1 MFESLKLVAI
11 DPILGLMV
19 AFKADTRPVKI
30 DLGVGVYQ
38 DDHGRTPVMEAV
50 KIAQAR
56 LMELET
62 TKSYQGM
69 AGDPDYNQRMLGL
82 LFGEQHSI
90 MSSGRVK
97 SIQAPGGSGAL
108 RVGAEVIRRARPESK
123 LWIGVPTWPNHIPL
137 LGGAGFEIKEYP
149 YYDMGSRQINSQ
161 AMMDAL
167 RSVPAGDM
175 VLLHGCCHNPTGA
188 DLAHDQWD
196 EIADL
201 ALERGFIPFI
211 DTAYQGLGDGLDE
224 DSYGMRMMAERLPEL
239 VIASSCSKNF
249 GLYRERTGSI
259 TFIAET
265 PDQADIVVSQA
276 MSTARSIYSM
286 PPAHGALL
294 VSMVLG
300 DDQLRAQWQ
309 AELEAVR
316 LRIKSMRTLLCD
328 SLQDNEAGMDFSHI
342 KEQKGMF
349 SFLGITSEQL
359 QRLREEFGIY
369 IVSSTRV
376 NLAGVNSNNIE
387 YLSQSILTVLKS

>member
-1 MFESLKLVAI
+1 MFESLKPVAI
-11 DPILGLMV
+11 DPILGLMT

-50 KIAQAR
+50 KIAEAR
-56 LMELET
+56 LLELET

-90 MSSGRVK
+90 LSSGRVK

-137 LGGAGFEIKEYP
+137 LGSAGFEIKEYP
-149 YYDMGSRQINSQ
+149 YYDMGRRQISSQ
-161 AMMDAL
+161 AMMEVL

-188 DLAHDQWD
+188 DLSHDQWD
-196 EIADL
+196 EIADM

-224 DSYGMRMMAERLPEL
+224 DGYGMRMMAERLPEL

-265 PDQADIVVSQA
+265 PEQADIVISQA

-328 SLQDNEAGMDFSHI
+328 SIQDNEAGMDFSHI

-349 SFLGITSEQL
+349 SFLGITSVQL

-376 NLAGVNSNNIE
+376 NLAGVNSNNID
-387 YLSQSILTVLKS
+387 YLSQSILRVLKS

>member
-1 MFESLKLVAI
+1 MFENLKPVAI

-19 AFKADTRPVKI
+19 AFKADNRAEKI

-38 DDHGRTPVMEAV
+38 DDRGRTPVMASVKEAES
-50 KIAQAR
+50 R

-69 AGDPDYNQRMLGL
+69 AGDPDYNQRMMELLLGKD
-82 LFGEQHSI
+82 HSI
-90 MSSGRVK
+90 LSTGRVK

-123 LWIGVPTWPNHIPL
+123 LWVGMPTWPNHIPL
-137 LGGAGFEIKEYP
+137 LGSAGFDIKQYP
-149 YYDMGSRQINSQ
+149 YYDVDARQVDTDK
-161 AMMDAL
+161 MMEAL
-167 RSVPAGDM
+167 RQVPVGDL

-188 DLAHDQWD
+188 DLTNEQWD
-196 EIADL
+196 SIADL

-211 DTAYQGLGDGLDE
+211 DTAYQGLGNGLDE
-224 DSYGMRMMAERLPEL
+224 DAYGMRMMAERLPE
-239 VIASSCSKNF
+239 VIIASSCSKNF

-265 PDQADIVVSQA
+265 SEQADIVVSQA

-300 DDQLRAQWQ
+300 DPQLRSQWE
-309 AELEAVR
+309 AELEGVR
-316 LRIKSMRTLLCD
+316 LRIKSMRNLLCD
-328 SLQDNEAGMDFSHI
+328 SLENNAAGMDFSHI
-342 KEQKGMF
+342 KRQNGMF
-349 SFLGITSEQL
+349 SFLGITTPQL
-359 QRLREEFGIY
+359 ERLRTEFGIY
-369 IVSSTRV
+369 IVSSTRI

-387 YLSQSILTVLKS
+387 YLTQSLLTVLE

>member
-1 MFESLKLVAI
+1 MFENLKPVAI

-19 AFKADTRPVKI
+19 AFKADNRAEKI

-38 DDHGRTPVMEAV
+38 DDRGRTPVMASV
-50 KIAQAR
+50 KQAESR

-69 AGDPDYNQRMLGL
+69 AGDPDYNQRMMELLLGKD
-82 LFGEQHSI
+82 HSI
-90 MSSGRVK
+90 LSTGRVK

-123 LWIGVPTWPNHIPL
+123 LWVGIPTWPNHIPL
-137 LGGAGFEIKEYP
+137 LGSAGFDIKQYP
-149 YYDMGSRQINSQ
+149 YYDMDARQVDTEK
-161 AMMDAL
+161 MMETL
-167 RSVPAGDM
+167 RQVPVGDL

-188 DLAHDQWD
+188 DLTNEQWD
-196 EIADL
+196 FIADL

-211 DTAYQGLGDGLDE
+211 DTAYQGLGNGLDQ
-224 DSYGMRMMAERLPEL
+224 DAYGMRMMAERLPE
-239 VIASSCSKNF
+239 VIIASSCSKNF

-265 PDQADIVVSQA
+265 SEQADIVVSQA

-300 DDQLRAQWQ
+300 DPQLRSQWE
-309 AELEAVR
+309 AELEEVR
-316 LRIKSMRTLLCD
+316 LRIKSMRNLLCD
-328 SLQDNEAGMDFSHI
+328 SLENNAAGMDFSHI
-342 KEQKGMF
+342 KRQNGMF
-349 SFLGITSEQL
+349 SFLGITTPQL
-359 QRLREEFGIY
+359 ERLRTEFGIY
-369 IVSSTRV
+369 IVSSTRI

-387 YLSQSILTVLKS
+387 HLTQSLLTVLE

>member
-1 MFESLKLVAI
+1 MFENLKPVAI

-19 AFKADTRPVKI
+19 AFKADNRAEKI

-38 DDHGRTPVMEAV
+38 DDRGRTPVMASV
-50 KIAQAR
+50 KQAESR

-69 AGDPDYNQRMLGL
+69 AGDPDYNQRMMELLLGKD
-82 LFGEQHSI
+82 HSI
-90 MSSGRVK
+90 LSTGRVK

-123 LWIGVPTWPNHIPL
+123 LWVGIPTWPNHIPL
-137 LGGAGFEIKEYP
+137 LGSAGFDIKQYP
-149 YYDMGSRQINSQ
+149 YYDMDARQVDTEK
-161 AMMDAL
+161 MMETL
-167 RSVPAGDM
+167 RQVPVGDL

-188 DLAHDQWD
+188 DLTNEQWD
-196 EIADL
+196 SIADL

-211 DTAYQGLGDGLDE
+211 DTAYQGLGNGLDQ
-224 DSYGMRMMAERLPEL
+224 DAYGMRMMAERLPE
-239 VIASSCSKNF
+239 VIIASSCSKNF

-265 PDQADIVVSQA
+265 SEQADIVVSQA

-300 DDQLRAQWQ
+300 DPQLRSQWE
-309 AELEAVR
+309 AELEEVR
-316 LRIKSMRTLLCD
+316 LRIKSMRNLLCD
-328 SLQDNEAGMDFSHI
+328 SLENNAAGMDFSHI
-342 KEQKGMF
+342 KRQNGMF
-349 SFLGITSEQL
+349 SFLGITTPQL
-359 QRLREEFGIY
+359 QRLRTEFGIY
-369 IVSSTRV
+369 IVSSTRI

-387 YLSQSILTVLKS
+387 HLTQSLLTVLE

>member
-1 MFESLKLVAI
+1 MFENLKPVAI

-19 AFKADTRPVKI
+19 AFKADNRAEKI

-38 DDHGRTPVMEAV
+38 DDRGRTPVMASVKEAES
-50 KIAQAR
+50 R

-69 AGDPDYNQRMLGL
+69 AGDPNYNQRMMELLLGKD
-82 LFGEQHSI
+82 HSI
-90 MSSGRVK
+90 LSTGRVK

-123 LWIGVPTWPNHIPL
+123 LWVGIPTWPNHIPL
-137 LGGAGFEIKEYP
+137 LGSAGFDIKQYP
-149 YYDMGSRQINSQ
+149 YYDMDARQVDTEK
-161 AMMDAL
+161 MMETL
-167 RSVPAGDM
+167 RQVPVGDL

-188 DLAHDQWD
+188 DLTNEQWD
-196 EIADL
+196 SIADL

-211 DTAYQGLGDGLDE
+211 DTAYQGLGNGLDQ
-224 DSYGMRMMAERLPEL
+224 DAYGMRMMAERLPE
-239 VIASSCSKNF
+239 VIIASSCSKNF

-265 PDQADIVVSQA
+265 SEQADIVVSQA

-300 DDQLRAQWQ
+300 DPQLRSQWET
-309 AELEAVR
+309 ELEEVR
-316 LRIKSMRTLLCD
+316 LRIKSMRNLLCD
-328 SLQDNEAGMDFSHI
+328 SLENNAAGMDFSHI
-342 KEQKGMF
+342 KRQNGMF
-349 SFLGITSEQL
+349 SFLGITTPQL
-359 QRLREEFGIY
+359 ERLRTEFGIY
-369 IVSSTRV
+369 IVSSTRI
-376 NLAGVNSNNIE
+376 NLAGVNSNNIKH
-387 YLSQSILTVLKS
+387 LTQSLLTVLE

>member
-1 MFESLKLVAI
+1 MFENLKPVAI

-19 AFKADTRPVKI
+19 AFKADNRAEKI

-38 DDHGRTPVMEAV
+38 DDRGRTPVMASVKEAES
-50 KIAQAR
+50 R

-69 AGDPDYNQRMLGL
+69 AGDPDYNQRMMELLLGKD
-82 LFGEQHSI
+82 HSI
-90 MSSGRVK
+90 LSTGRVK

-123 LWIGVPTWPNHIPL
+123 LWVGMPTWPNHIPL
-137 LGGAGFEIKEYP
+137 LGSAGFDIKQYP
-149 YYDMGSRQINSQ
+149 YYDVDARQVDTDK
-161 AMMDAL
+161 MMETL
-167 RSVPAGDM
+167 RQVPVGDL

-188 DLAHDQWD
+188 DLTNEQWD
-196 EIADL
+196 SIADL

-211 DTAYQGLGDGLDE
+211 DTAYQGLGNGLDQ
-224 DSYGMRMMAERLPEL
+224 DAYGMRMMAERLPE
-239 VIASSCSKNF
+239 VIIASSCSKNF

-265 PDQADIVVSQA
+265 SEQADIVISQA

-300 DDQLRAQWQ
+300 DPQLRSQWE
-309 AELEAVR
+309 AELEEVR
-316 LRIKSMRTLLCD
+316 LRIKSMRNLLCN
-328 SLQDNEAGMDFSHI
+328 SLENNAAGMDFSHI
-342 KEQKGMF
+342 KRQNGMF
-349 SFLGITSEQL
+349 SFLGITTPQL
-359 QRLREEFGIY
+359 ERLRTEFGIY
-369 IVSSTRV
+369 IVSSTRI

-387 YLSQSILTVLKS
+387 HLTQSLLTVLE

>member
-1 MFESLKLVAI
+1 MFENLKPVAI

-19 AFKADTRPVKI
+19 AFKADNRAEKI

-38 DDHGRTPVMEAV
+38 DDRGRTPVMASVKEAES
-50 KIAQAR
+50 R

-69 AGDPDYNQRMLGL
+69 AGDPDYNQRMMELLLGKD
-82 LFGEQHSI
+82 HSI
-90 MSSGRVK
+90 LSTGRVK

-123 LWIGVPTWPNHIPL
+123 LGVGIPTWPKHIPL
-137 LGGAGFEIKEYP
+137 LGSAGFDIKQYP
-149 YYDMGSRQINSQ
+149 YYDVDARQVDTDK
-161 AMMDAL
+161 MMEAL
-167 RSVPAGDM
+167 RQVPVGDL

-188 DLAHDQWD
+188 DLTNEQWD
-196 EIADL
+196 SIADL

-211 DTAYQGLGDGLDE
+211 DTAYQGLGNGLDE
-224 DSYGMRMMAERLPEL
+224 DAYGMRMMAERLPE
-239 VIASSCSKNF
+239 VIIASSCSKNF

-265 PDQADIVVSQA
+265 SEQADIVVSQA

-300 DDQLRAQWQ
+300 DPQLRSQWE
-309 AELEAVR
+309 AELEEVR
-316 LRIKSMRTLLCD
+316 LRIKSMRNLLCD
-328 SLQDNEAGMDFSHI
+328 SLENNAAGMDFSHI
-342 KEQKGMF
+342 KRQNGMF
-349 SFLGITSEQL
+349 SFLGITTPQL
-359 QRLREEFGIY
+359 ERLRTEFGIY
-369 IVSSTRV
+369 IVSSTRI

-387 YLSQSILTVLKS
+387 YLTQSLLTVLE

>member
-1 MFESLKLVAI
+1 MFENLKPVAI

-19 AFKADTRPVKI
+19 AFKADNRAEKI

-38 DDHGRTPVMEAV
+38 DDRGHTPVMASVKEAES
-50 KIAQAR
+50 R

-69 AGDPDYNQRMLGL
+69 AGDPDYNHRMMELLLGKDHNTL
-82 LFGEQHSI
+82 SC
-90 MSSGRVK
+90 GRVR

-123 LWIGVPTWPNHIPL
+123 LWVGIPTWPNHIPL
-137 LGGAGFEIKEYP
+137 LGGAGFDIKQYP
-149 YYDMGSRQINSQ
+149 YYDMDARQVNTEK
-161 AMMDAL
+161 MMETL
-167 RSVPAGDM
+167 QQVPAGDL

-188 DLAHDQWD
+188 DLTNEQWD
-196 EIADL
+196 YIADL

-211 DTAYQGLGDGLDE
+211 DTAYQGLGNGLEQDA
-224 DSYGMRMMAERLPEL
+224 YGMRMMAERLPE
-239 VIASSCSKNF
+239 VIIASSCSKNF

-259 TFIAET
+259 TFVAET
-265 PDQADIVVSQA
+265 SEQADIVISQA

-300 DDQLRAQWQ
+300 DPQLRSQWE
-309 AELEAVR
+309 AELEEVR
-316 LRIKSMRTLLCD
+316 LRIKSMRNLLCD
-328 SLQDNEAGMDFSHI
+328 SLKNNAAGMDFSHI
-342 KEQKGMF
+342 KRQNGMF
-349 SFLGITSEQL
+349 SFLGITTPQL
-359 QRLREEFGIY
+359 ERLRAEFGIY
-369 IVSSTRV
+369 IVSSTRI

-387 YLSQSILTVLKS
+387 YLTQSLLTVLE

>member
-1 MFESLKLVAI
+1 MFENLKPVAI

-19 AFKADTRPVKI
+19 AFKADNRAEKI

-38 DDHGRTPVMEAV
+38 DDRGRTPVMASV
-50 KIAQAR
+50 KQAESR

-69 AGDPDYNQRMLGL
+69 AGDPDYNQRMMELLLGKD
-82 LFGEQHSI
+82 HSI
-90 MSSGRVK
+90 LSTGRVK

-123 LWIGVPTWPNHIPL
+123 LWVGMPTWPNHIPL
-137 LGGAGFEIKEYP
+137 LGSAGFDIKQYP
-149 YYDMGSRQINSQ
+149 YYDVDARQVDTDK
-161 AMMDAL
+161 MMEAL
-167 RSVPAGDM
+167 RQVPVGDL

-188 DLAHDQWD
+188 DLTNEQWD
-196 EIADL
+196 SIADL

-211 DTAYQGLGDGLDE
+211 DTAYQGLGNGLDE
-224 DSYGMRMMAERLPEL
+224 DAYGMRMMAERLPE
-239 VIASSCSKNF
+239 VIIASSCSKNF

-265 PDQADIVVSQA
+265 SEQADIVVSQA

-300 DDQLRAQWQ
+300 DPQLRSQWE
-309 AELEAVR
+309 AELEEVR
-316 LRIKSMRTLLCD
+316 LRIKSMRNLLCD
-328 SLQDNEAGMDFSHI
+328 SLENNAAGMDFSHI
-342 KEQKGMF
+342 KRQNGMF
-349 SFLGITSEQL
+349 SFLGITTPQL
-359 QRLREEFGIY
+359 ERLRTEFGIY
-369 IVSSTRV
+369 IVSSTRI

-387 YLSQSILTVLKS
+387 YLTQSLLTVLE

>member
-1 MFESLKLVAI
+1 MFESLKPVAI
-11 DPILGLMV
+11 DPILGLMI
-19 AFKADTRPVKI
+19 AFKADTRLVKV

-38 DDHGRTPVMEAV
+38 DDHGRTPVMESV
-50 KIAQAR
+50 KIAEAR
-56 LMELET
+56 LLELET

-90 MSSGRVK
+90 LSSGRVK

-137 LGGAGFEIKEYP
+137 LGSAGFEIKEYP
-149 YYDMGSRQINSQ
+149 YYDMSRHQISSQ
-161 AMMDAL
+161 AMMEAL

-188 DLAHDQWD
+188 DLSHDQWD
-196 EIADL
+196 EIADM

-224 DSYGMRMMAERLPEL
+224 DGYGMRMMAERLPEL

-265 PDQADIVVSQA
+265 PEQADIVISQA

-309 AELEAVR
+309 AELEIVR

-328 SLQDNEAGMDFSHI
+328 SIQNNEAGMDFRHI

-349 SFLGITSEQL
+349 SFLGITSVQL

-376 NLAGVNSNNIE
+376 NLAGVNSNNID
-387 YLSQSILTVLKS
+387 YLSQSILRVLKS

>member
-1 MFESLKLVAI
+1 MFENLKPVAI

-19 AFKADTRPVKI
+19 AFKADNRAEKI

-38 DDHGRTPVMEAV
+38 DDRGRTPVMASVKEAES
-50 KIAQAR
+50 R

-62 TKSYQGM
+62 TKTYQGM
-69 AGDPDYNQRMLGL
+69 AGDPDYNQRMMELLLGKD
-82 LFGEQHSI
+82 HSI
-90 MSSGRVK
+90 LSTGRVK

-123 LWIGVPTWPNHIPL
+123 LWVGIPTWPNHIPL
-137 LGGAGFEIKEYP
+137 LGSAGFDIKQYP
-149 YYDMGSRQINSQ
+149 YYDMDARQVDTEK
-161 AMMDAL
+161 MMETL
-167 RSVPAGDM
+167 RQVPVGDL

-188 DLAHDQWD
+188 DLTNEQWD
-196 EIADL
+196 SIADL

-211 DTAYQGLGDGLDE
+211 DTAYQGLGNGLDQ
-224 DSYGMRMMAERLPEL
+224 DAYGMRMMAERLPE
-239 VIASSCSKNF
+239 VIIASSCSKNF

-265 PDQADIVVSQA
+265 SEQADIVVSQA

-300 DDQLRAQWQ
+300 DPQLRSQWE
-309 AELEAVR
+309 AELEEVR
-316 LRIKSMRTLLCD
+316 LRIKSMRNLLCD
-328 SLQDNEAGMDFSHI
+328 SLENNAAGMDFSHI
-342 KEQKGMF
+342 KRQNGMF
-349 SFLGITSEQL
+349 SFLGITTPQL
-359 QRLREEFGIY
+359 ERLRTEFGIY
-369 IVSSTRV
+369 IVSSTRI

-387 YLSQSILTVLKS
+387 HLTQSLLTVLE

>member
-1 MFESLKLVAI
+1 MFENLKPVAI

-19 AFKADTRPVKI
+19 AFKADNRAEKI

-38 DDHGRTPVMEAV
+38 DDRGRTPVMASVKEAES
-50 KIAQAR
+50 R

-69 AGDPDYNQRMLGL
+69 AGDPDYNQRMMELLLGKD
-82 LFGEQHSI
+82 HS
-90 MSSGRVK
+90 MLSTGRVK

-123 LWIGVPTWPNHIPL
+123 LWVGIPTWPNHIPL
-137 LGGAGFEIKEYP
+137 LGSAGFDIKQYP
-149 YYDMGSRQINSQ
+149 YYDMDARQVDTEK
-161 AMMDAL
+161 MMETL
-167 RSVPAGDM
+167 RQVPVGDL

-188 DLAHDQWD
+188 DLTNEQWD
-196 EIADL
+196 SIADL

-211 DTAYQGLGDGLDE
+211 DTAYQGLGNGLDQ
-224 DSYGMRMMAERLPEL
+224 DAYGMRMMAERLPE
-239 VIASSCSKNF
+239 VIIASSCSKNF

-265 PDQADIVVSQA
+265 SEQADIVVSQA

-300 DDQLRAQWQ
+300 DPQLRSQWE
-309 AELEAVR
+309 AELEEVR
-316 LRIKSMRTLLCD
+316 LRIKSMRNLLCD
-328 SLQDNEAGMDFSHI
+328 SLENNAAGMDFSHI
-342 KEQKGMF
+342 KRQNGMF
-349 SFLGITSEQL
+349 SFLGITTPQL
-359 QRLREEFGIY
+359 ERLRTEFGIY
-369 IVSSTRV
+369 IVSSTRI
-376 NLAGVNSNNIE
+376 NLAGVNSNNIKH
-387 YLSQSILTVLKS
+387 LTQSLLTVLE

>member
-1 MFESLKLVAI
+1 MFENLKPVAI

-19 AFKADTRPVKI
+19 AFKADNRAEKI

-38 DDHGRTPVMEAV
+38 DDRGRTPVMASVKEAES
-50 KIAQAR
+50 R

-69 AGDPDYNQRMLGL
+69 AGDPDYNQRMMELLLGKD
-82 LFGEQHSI
+82 HSI
-90 MSSGRVK
+90 LSTGRVK

-123 LWIGVPTWPNHIPL
+123 LWVGIPTWPNHIPL
-137 LGGAGFEIKEYP
+137 LGSAGFDIKQYP
-149 YYDMGSRQINSQ
+149 YYDMDARQVDTEK
-161 AMMDAL
+161 MMETL
-167 RSVPAGDM
+167 RQVPVGDL

-188 DLAHDQWD
+188 DLTNEQWD
-196 EIADL
+196 SIADL

-211 DTAYQGLGDGLDE
+211 DTAYQGLGNGLDQ
-224 DSYGMRMMAERLPEL
+224 DAYGMRMMAERLPE
-239 VIASSCSKNF
+239 VIIASSCSKNF

-265 PDQADIVVSQA
+265 SEQADIVISQA

-300 DDQLRAQWQ
+300 DPQLRSQWE
-309 AELEAVR
+309 AELEEVR
-316 LRIKSMRTLLCD
+316 LRIKSMRNLLCD
-328 SLQDNEAGMDFSHI
+328 SLENNAAGMDFSHI
-342 KEQKGMF
+342 KRQNGMF
-349 SFLGITSEQL
+349 SFLGITTPQL
-359 QRLREEFGIY
+359 ERLRTEFGIY
-369 IVSSTRV
+369 IVSSTRI

-387 YLSQSILTVLKS
+387 YLTQSLLTVLE

>member
-1 MFESLKLVAI
+1 MFENLKPVAI

-19 AFKADTRPVKI
+19 AFKADNRAEKI

-38 DDHGRTPVMEAV
+38 DDRGRTPVMASVKEAES
-50 KIAQAR
+50 R

-69 AGDPDYNQRMLGL
+69 AGDPDYNQRMMELLLGKD
-82 LFGEQHSI
+82 HSI
-90 MSSGRVK
+90 LSTGRVK

-123 LWIGVPTWPNHIPL
+123 LWVGIPTWPNHIPL
-137 LGGAGFEIKEYP
+137 LGSAGFDIKQYP
-149 YYDMGSRQINSQ
+149 YYDMDARQVDTEK
-161 AMMDAL
+161 MMETL
-167 RSVPAGDM
+167 RQVPVGDL

-188 DLAHDQWD
+188 DLTNEQWD
-196 EIADL
+196 SIADL

-211 DTAYQGLGDGLDE
+211 DTAYQGLGNGLDQ
-224 DSYGMRMMAERLPEL
+224 DAYGMRMMAERLPE
-239 VIASSCSKNF
+239 VIIASSCSKNF

-265 PDQADIVVSQA
+265 SEQADIVVSQA

-300 DDQLRAQWQ
+300 DPQLRSQWE
-309 AELEAVR
+309 AELEEVR
-316 LRIKSMRTLLCD
+316 LRIKSMRNLLCD
-328 SLQDNEAGMDFSHI
+328 SLKNNAAGMDFSHI
-342 KEQKGMF
+342 KRQNGMF
-349 SFLGITSEQL
+349 SFLGITTPQL
-359 QRLREEFGIY
+359 ERLRAEFGIY
-369 IVSSTRV
+369 IVSSTRI

-387 YLSQSILTVLKS
+387 YLTQSLLTVLE

>member
-1 MFESLKLVAI
+1 MFENLKPVAI

-19 AFKADTRPVKI
+19 AFKADNRAEKI

-38 DDHGRTPVMEAV
+38 DDRGRTPVMASVKEAES
-50 KIAQAR
+50 R

-69 AGDPDYNQRMLGL
+69 AGDPDYNQRMMELLLGKD
-82 LFGEQHSI
+82 HSI
-90 MSSGRVK
+90 LSTGRVK

-123 LWIGVPTWPNHIPL
+123 LWVGMPTWPNHIPL
-137 LGGAGFEIKEYP
+137 LGSAGFDIKQYP
-149 YYDMGSRQINSQ
+149 YYDVDARQVDTDK
-161 AMMDAL
+161 MMEAL
-167 RSVPAGDM
+167 RQVPVGDL

-188 DLAHDQWD
+188 DLTNEQWD
-196 EIADL
+196 SIADL

-211 DTAYQGLGDGLDE
+211 DTAYQGLGNGLDE
-224 DSYGMRMMAERLPEL
+224 DAYGMRMMAERLPE
-239 VIASSCSKNF
+239 VIIASSCSKNF

-265 PDQADIVVSQA
+265 SEQADIVVSQA

-300 DDQLRAQWQ
+300 DPQLRSQWE
-309 AELEAVR
+309 AELEEVR
-316 LRIKSMRTLLCD
+316 LRIKSMRNLLCD
-328 SLQDNEAGMDFSHI
+328 SLENNAAGMDFNHI
-342 KEQKGMF
+342 KRQNGMF
-349 SFLGITSEQL
+349 SFLGITTPQL
-359 QRLREEFGIY
+359 ERLKTEFGIY
-369 IVSSTRV
+369 IVSSTRI

-387 YLSQSILTVLKS
+387 YLTQSLLTVLE